1 MIAQLRGRVV
11 RKDGTVAVVEC
22 GGVGYGVSMPV
33 PSLGQLGT
41 DGAEVTVFVH
51 THVSQDAIRLY
62 GFATLGEQRTFESL
76 IGASGV
82 GPRLALAILS
92 VVSPSELA
100 IIVARGDVGA
110 LRRIPGVGPKKAERL
125 LVELRDR
132 LPAPTEDAHGAPVR
146 TDLYEDLA
154 SALVNLGFGVPTAQ
168 RTAREILERTPDQTD
183 LATLVRDALRTTSA
197 G

>member
-1 MIAQLRGRVV
+1 MIAQLRGRVM
-11 RKDGTVAVVEC
+11 RKDATLVIIDC

-33 PSLGQLGT
+33 PSLSQLGAE
-41 DGAEVTVFVH
+41 GSEVTVFIH

-92 VVSPSELA
+92 VVSPAELSA
-100 IIVARGDVGA
+100 IVARGDLA
-110 LRRIPGVGPKKAERL
+110 SLRRIPGVGPKKAERL

-132 LPAPTEDAHGAPVR
+132 LPAPTEDTHGAPVR
-146 TDLYEDLA
+146 ADLYEDLV

-168 RTAREILERTPDQTD
+168 RTSREVLERAHDKTD
-183 LATLVRDALRTTSA
+183 LATLVRDALRTTS
-197 G
+197 GG